1 MEEKFVYRVKTPEQ
15 EIEGLAE
22 IKAAVNAWDIY
33 HARSAQYLEG
43 FIDERPEK
51 PQVSIGG
58 LEAKYPRAAA
68 YNYAEG
74 WANDASFAKARF
86 GQKACDRIL
95 AGEDHAKVL
104 DDMKAEWAA
113 FKVAQEG

>member
-1 MEEKFVYRVKTPEQ
+1 MGENISA
-15 EIEGLAE
+15 IEGLTE
-22 IKAAVNAWDIY
+22 IRAATQAWDIY
-33 HARSAQYLEG
+33 HFRSAQYLEG
-43 FIDERPEK
+43 FIDERPVK
-51 PQVSIGG
+51 PDVSIGA

-68 YNYAEG
+68 YNYAEQ

-86 GQKACDRIL
+86 GRKACERIL
-95 AGEDHAKVL
+95 SGEDHAKVL